1 MKIHKNKN
9 MRKAKSHGLF
19 IFSSLT
25 IVPHQN
31 HETKIC
37 CKNLGASPRKISRQ
51 RKCHTYIGDESDSG
65 FEMMRMKG
73 FQTVKDYAEQFLTI
87 GNKVRLLGKE
97 FYDERIVQNIFVMLP
112 EKYEPT
118 ISFLENSKGLSSI
131 TLVGLLNARLWNK
144 EDS

>member
-1 MKIHKNKN
+1 M
-9 MRKAKSHGLF
+9 
-19 IFSSLT
+19 
-25 IVPHQN
+25 
-31 HETKIC
+31 
-37 CKNLGASPRKISRQ
+37 NLIR
-51 RKCHTYIGDESDSG
+51 G
-65 FEMMRMKG
+65 FEMMRMKE

-87 GNKVRLLGKE
+87 ENKVRLLGKE
-97 FYDERIVQNIFVMLP
+97 FYGKRIVQNIFVMLP